1 MSASLPSSP
10 DRILSRR
17 DVIVLAMATAL
28 SLGIYLGSSALF
40 YRIGFPLDD
49 SWIHQTYARNLALR
63 GEWSFLPGLPSAG
76 STAPLWTALLSI
88 GFFLHL
94 SPYIW
99 TYFLGGLLLFGIS
112 LLCESFFRRTVPSY
126 HPGIPWCGLLFVAEW
141 HLAWAAFSGMETVLH
156 IFLILWVVNL
166 ILTNSRSYLLA
177 GIITGVSVWVR
188 PDGVTLL
195 GPLVFAVLL
204 EKSSSSIKLQ
214 RLLRLVIG
222 FGAFFLPYLLFNLI
236 VSDTP
241 MPNTFYAK
249 QAEYASWQ
257 AIPFGERLVL
267 FSLQFFL
274 GASFVLIPGFI
285 LKVIAAVRERNWC
298 VLLTV
303 VWVLGYILLYLLR
316 LPVYQHARYLMPAL
330 AVFMI
335 IGLNGFLEN
344 LALSR
349 APRLRVAGSISLF
362 ALITFLFASGAYGV
376 YTYGQ
381 DVAYIESQMVDTAN
395 WVSQHVPSDALIA
408 AHDIGALGY
417 FDHHKLVDL
426 AGLISPDVVSFIN
439 DDTRLA
445 AYLDA
450 QNVHYLIA
458 FPGWRPALTN
468 RGTLINVVV
477 SSYISRTGLGNMTVY
492 RWNKP

>member
-1 MSASLPSSP
+1 
-10 DRILSRR
+10 
-17 DVIVLAMATAL
+17 MAVVV
-28 SLGIYLGSSALF
+28 SLGLYLGSSALF

-49 SWIHQTYARNLALR
+49 SWIHQTYARNLTMR
-63 GEWSFLPGLPSAG
+63 GEWSFLPGMPSAG

-88 GFFLHL
+88 GFILHL

-112 LLCESFFRRTVPSY
+112 LLVESLFRHTVPTY
-126 HPGIPWCGLLFVAEW
+126 HSGIPWCGLLFIAEW

-156 IFLILWVVNL
+156 IFLILLVVNL

-177 GIITGVSVWVR
+177 GIITGLSVWVR
-188 PDGVTLL
+188 PDGMTLL
-195 GPLVFAVLL
+195 GPLVFAILL
-204 EKSSSSIKLQ
+204 AKSPGFIKL
-214 RLLRLVIG
+214 RGLINLAIG
-222 FGAFFLPYLLFNLI
+222 FGAFFLPYLLFNLA
-236 VSDTP
+236 VSGTP

-257 AIPFGERLVL
+257 AIPFGERLFL

-274 GASFVLIPGFI
+274 GASFVLIPGFVSKI
-285 LKVIAAVRERNWC
+285 IAAVLQRNWG

-303 VWVLGYILLYLLR
+303 VWVVGYILLYLLR

-330 AVFMI
+330 AVFMV
-335 IGLNGFLEN
+335 IGLKGFLEN
-344 LALSR
+344 LALFR
-349 APRLRVAGSISLF
+349 RPLLRMAGTISLF
-362 ALITFLFASGAYGV
+362 ALIAALFVSDAYGT

-395 WVSQHVPSDALIA
+395 WVALNVPSNALVA

-426 AGLISPDVVSFIN
+426 AGLISPNVVPFIN
-439 DDTRLA
+439 NDDRLA
-445 AYLDA
+445 AYMDS
-450 QNVHYLIA
+450 QGVHYLIA
-458 FPGWRPALTN
+458 FPGWRPALTI
-468 RGTLINVVV
+468 RGTQINVTA
-477 SSYISRTGLGNMTVY
+477 SNYISRNGLGNMTVY
-492 RWNKP
+492 RWDKP